1 MIYKSYLL
9 LAVSYRLSIRDVHV
23 ISQKMGKRIKIAFLI
38 SIIGTSILYILGKLL
53 HGLVGTAWD
62 LIACSIGAFLT
73 TYLLAT
79 YVRNVFKANL
89 VPSLAIVFMTFI
101 FISLGHAGEQI
112 FVRRVSVDGEAVNK
126 FMWATIM
133 TSWWLVPLVAYMLKL
148 FNEKINE

>member
-1 MIYKSYLL
+1 
-9 LAVSYRLSIRDVHV
+9 
-23 ISQKMGKRIKIAFLI
+23 MGKRIKIAFLI